1 MNYNDYMNLFY
12 QIMKYTNFFSLI
24 ITVILIGVFIKDM
37 YYLKPETDEKTKK
50 ATDNL
55 GITIL
60 SFLGIWFFS
69 GVAYFFLYYY
79 HHIDSKAAAK
89 KIADNLKIEQGK
101 QSVYQLVNNLEIA
114 EKMVNTVQVAENA
127 LMAAN
132 EVINT
137 TEVKGTLEEKID
149 AFKKSQLTLQEAQIE
164 LSTQLQQAQ
173 EYILLQGKPQ
183 QEEIQLQ
190 LLRDTNAQ
198 ELLSQ
203 LTQTQ
208 AQLSQL
214 MQTQPQPLPPPNT
227 LKNE

>member
-1 MNYNDYMNLFY
+1 MDYDYMNIIYLT
-12 QIMKYTNFFSLI
+12 MKYTNIFSLVI
-24 ITVILIGVFIKDM
+24 IIILIGVFIKDM

-69 GVAYFFLYYY
+69 GVAYLYLYYDQ
-79 HHIDSKAAAK
+79 HIDSKTANK
-89 KIADNLKIEQGK
+89 KIVDNLKIAQGK
-101 QSVYQLVNNLEIA
+101 ESIYQLLA
-114 EKMVNTVQVAENA
+114 MQAAKDTKDA

-203 LTQTQ
+203 LIQTQ
-208 AQLSQL
+208 AQLSKL
-214 MQTQPQPLPPPNT
+214 MQTQPQPLPPPAKM